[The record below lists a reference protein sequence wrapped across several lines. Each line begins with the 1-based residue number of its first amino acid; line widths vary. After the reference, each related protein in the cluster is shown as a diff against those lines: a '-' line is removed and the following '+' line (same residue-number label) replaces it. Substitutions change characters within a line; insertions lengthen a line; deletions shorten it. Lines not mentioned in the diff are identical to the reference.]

1 MPAPKGVIVPS
12 PKEVIV
18 PTSKGVIMPIP
29 KVISSLYI
37 RYILTLSRIL

>member
-1 MPAPKGVIVPS
+1 VAPTPKGVALPA

-18 PTSKGVIMPIP
+18 PVP

-37 RYILTLSRIL
+37 RYILTLSKIL